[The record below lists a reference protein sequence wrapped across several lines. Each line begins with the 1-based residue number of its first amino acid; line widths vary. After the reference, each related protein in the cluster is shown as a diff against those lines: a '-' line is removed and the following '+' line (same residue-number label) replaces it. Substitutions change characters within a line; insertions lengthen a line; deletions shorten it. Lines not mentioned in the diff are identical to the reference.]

1 MLILTRKRQQSIVI
15 NDTIVLTV
23 LAVDGDRVKL
33 GINAPSDVTVL
44 REEVQRAVREEN
56 QRAATLR
63 RADAE
68 AALRAL
74 APLAHVSPP
83 AFVSPLRPGRGS
95 GDRGLRGV

>member
-23 LAVDGDRVKL
+23 LSVDGDRVKL
-33 GINAPSDVTVL
+33 GIAAPSDVTVL

-56 QRAATLR
+56 QRAATLSQ
-63 RADAE
+63 ADTE

-74 APLAHVSPP
+74 APLA
-83 AFVSPLRPGRGS
+83 RG
-95 GDRGLRGV
+95 D